1 MTGKFTPEDDRQRPL
16 PVGLLCRGAKK
27 RLHQRRGTPVQ
38 RVAFMLEN
46 TDNALRH
53 EAKTQSASAG
63 QEAFEAFLSIV
74 SDFHALGLSAS
85 GDLMLTAQ
93 TLWAG
98 LHGLVALLIAR
109 PAFSWVERD
118 LLIAAHVRMLR
129 RGALR

>member
-1 MTGKFTPEDDRQRPL
+1 MHA
-16 PVGLLCRGAKK
+16 V
-27 RLHQRRGTPVQ
+27 RLTQPQTAEGFEETLKTYVDFAIANPDAY